1 MKKINL
7 KVISK
12 QITYG
17 FVAIVSLLAYFPNL
31 ASASQVTNRKLTLG
45 SSASAATTTY
55 KFDMTLPT
63 TTTKIQAVSFQF
75 CTDASGTCTTPNAF
89 DASTGVTLSAQPTNF
104 GDATGWTTSN
114 TTGAIRMINASNNAF
129 PSATSSVTFN
139 GVKNPTLANSTFYV
153 LTTTYSAVGF
163 TGALDTG
170 TFAASTAGQVTVNA
184 NVDETLTFTLA
195 TASIN
200 LSPNPLTSST
210 TGSGVS
216 TMTAAT
222 NAANGYTISYS
233 GNTLT
238 SGTSTL
244 TAMAGGASQTG
255 NGTGNSQFGIN
266 LMLNTTPAVGANVT
280 TGTGAIGVAK
290 SGSGYET
297 ANSFKFVA
305 GSAQDIAT
313 ASGPSNPNTFTTS
326 YIANIASTTPAGA
339 YTSTL
344 TYVATAN
351 F

>member
-1 MKKINL
+1 MKKINSKL
-7 KVISK
+7 IAK
-12 QITYG
+12 QIVYS

-31 ASASQVTNRKLTLG
+31 ASASQVTNRKLTIG
-45 SSASAATTTY
+45 NSVSAATTTY

-63 TTTKIQAVSFQF
+63 SQNVRSVSFQF
-75 CTDASGTCTTPNAF
+75 CAAASGACTTPNLF
-89 DASTGVTLSAQPTNF
+89 DASTGVTLASQPTNF
-104 GDATGWTTSN
+104 GDASGWTTSN
-114 TTGAIRMINASNNAF
+114 QTGAIRIINATNSTN
-129 PSATSSVTFN
+129 PTGTSSVTFN
-139 GVKNPTLANSTFYV
+139 GVKNPTLANNTFYV
-153 LTTTYSAVGF
+153 LVTTYSAVGF
-163 TGALDTG
+163 TGVIDTG

-195 TASIN
+195 TASIS

-210 TGSGVS
+210 TGSGTS

-238 SGTSTL
+238 SGANTL
-244 TAMAGGASQTG
+244 TAMTGGASQTG

-266 LMLNTTPAVGANVT
+266 LVANTTPAVGSNVS
-280 TGTGAIGVAK
+280 TGTNAIGVPKA
-290 SGSGYET
+290 GSGYET

-313 ASGPSNPNTFTTS
+313 ASGPSNANTFTTS

-339 YTSTL
+339 YTTTL